1 MRTLLLTRAVHA
13 CNTCNMRSYLT
24 LMYVGDGFMKKAL
37 GTRDPCVMFVLFIM
51 AANLLLVPI
60 SWILDM

>member
-1 MRTLLLTRAVHA
+1 
-13 CNTCNMRSYLT
+13 
-24 LMYVGDGFMKKAL
+24 MKKAL